1 MDQATLVEVDLKKSE
16 RIVAAL
22 DAAGVRVAVAIW
34 VQLPEYGDWRLALA
48 SKDLDPLFLLKAY
61 SKVGRALDKAG
72 LTVRETPTIH
82 LMKTTDPLI
91 RALRKS
97 LGKAE
102 GIVGMRI
109 GGRPWGGRYIDD
121 GYAYKIA

>member
-48 SKDLDPLFLLKAY
+48 SKDLDPLFLLF
-61 SKVGRALDKAG
+61 GRHS
-72 LTVRETPTIH
+72 RQSYC
-82 LMKTTDPLI
+82 
-91 RALRKS
+91 RFQ
-97 LGKAE
+97 
-102 GIVGMRI
+102 
-109 GGRPWGGRYIDD
+109 
-121 GYAYKIA
+121 